1 MCLFVTVSQVNSWFV
16 KIVLK
21 QIIAAIRPLRKFRMV
36 FYNFCYYFSGKHWRW
51 TEISILG
58 NEFFGFHKFPLHPT
72 LSLPPC
78 PTAAS
83 VSLHWL
89 HQGFPTFPFQCTPSF
104 FQQISMC
111 IPHQHLD
118 RTCRPCFLS
127 RFRDPVRVPR
137 ISNRVPRIRENY
149 HRVPKIRENR
159 VSRIRDIGSL
169 QIHTGYLTFYLKKP
183 WCRLPLKFPIAN
195 HFIVIIHRYI

>member
-1 MCLFVTVSQVNSWFV
+1 MYSHKPAILRRRILTSHVVLYSVKGSLHKSSLIKLFTAAHWTMDAGERGIATLAFQKQGNGANVLFVTVSQVNSWFV

-89 HQGFPTFPFQCTPSF
+89 HQGFPTFPFQCTPSAFQHTSMYPFSISTDKHVPLHF
-104 FQQISMC
+104 F
-111 IPHQHLD
+111 
-118 RTCRPCFLS
+118 
-127 RFRDPVRVPR
+127 
-137 ISNRVPRIRENY
+137 NR
-149 HRVPKIRENR
+149 
-159 VSRIRDIGSL
+159 
-169 QIHTGYLTFYLKKP
+169 
-183 WCRLPLKFPIAN
+183 
-195 HFIVIIHRYI
+195 